1 MNRVF
6 TYKQKGSD
14 VNFVASSVEG
24 AIEWIESL
32 GFKMNERTTENL
44 NKVFGELQHHHY
56 GWYFM
61 GDCGPVEALK
71 PVGIGQ
77 GYIKFAPTK
86 CNTTK
91 EYDEAQAAKLVMYD
105 QRMRRVLAVAKEV
118 FKLIDSE
125 KKTLSVSPNFYA
137 IEPTMTLTIS
147 WNGYWSDVYRM
158 DCYLKELTIRINMD
172 SLLTEEGLNVFYYL
186 KHLKLK

>member
-6 TYKQKGSD
+6 TYKQKGND
-14 VNFVASSVEG
+14 VNFVASSVER

-61 GDCGPVEALK
+61 GDCGPVGALK

-77 GYIKFAPTK
+77 GCIKFAPTK

-91 EYDEAQAAKLVMYD
+91 EYNEAQEAKLAMYD
-105 QRMRRVLAVAKEV
+105 QRMRRVLAAAKEV

-125 KKTLSVSPNFYA
+125 KKTVSVSPNFYA

-147 WNGYWSDVYRM
+147 WNGYYSNVLHM
-158 DCYLKELTIRINMD
+158 DCYMNERTFTVYID
-172 SLLTEEGLNVFYYL
+172 TLLTDKGVNIFD
-186 KHLKLK
+186 HLKNLELK